1 MGQRRL
7 IVIVDYTYCKMGLAS
22 ILTEHIVQNA
32 HLFQYAHIIL
42 TVLTI
47 RKEWSSAGIK
57 GNPLAA
63 FMLSMVC
70 CNAGGFI
77 TAFLTGNKAPI
88 TIIFKLYADPNQ
100 MTIFLATFWLAF
112 FAHESVASSLT
123 RPSIQKALYIP
134 KELLRCKKIF
144 TGVAL
149 GIELYAKEGNPYAHL
164 PYSILLGTI
173 SSCGSGFLINLAL
186 TLSGQGKNVLETKD
200 LTKISIVLATLYTVY
215 GQHRDLIVL
224 VQSVYCLALKWKV
237 LPVEFVG
244 VTFEKVGGM
253 LSANVGCEVEAEV
266 LSKLKL
272 LRRKVN
278 RTKMLKLRVRT
289 KLSELAVLLIQCI
302 SHKSSKRCELRSM
315 RIFAD
320 RINVR

>member
-88 TIIFKLYADPNQ
+88 TIIFKLYADPTQ

-123 RPSIQKALYIP
+123 RPSQKAAARQRL
-134 KELLRCKKIF
+134 E
-144 TGVAL
+144 A
-149 GIELYAKEGNPYAHL
+149 
-164 PYSILLGTI
+164 
-173 SSCGSGFLINLAL
+173 
-186 TLSGQGKNVLETKD
+186 GK
-200 LTKISIVLATLYTVY
+200 
-215 GQHRDLIVL
+215 
-224 VQSVYCLALKWKV
+224 
-237 LPVEFVG
+237 
-244 VTFEKVGGM
+244 
-253 LSANVGCEVEAEV
+253 EAENAY
-266 LSKLKL
+266 
-272 LRRKVN
+272 RKVMAA
-278 RTKMLKLRVRT
+278 RAKMLRAKKDSERSRRV
-289 KLSELAVLLIQCI
+289 SQA
-302 SHKSSKRCELRSM
+302 SSR
-315 RIFAD
+315 
-320 RINVR
+320 